1 MSKTTVSI
9 EGADYALLKT
19 DCGEGISIFKK
30 MGHGFRYVTVIPNES
45 GYQQV
50 AHAAIIAINAIEKA
64 KASSFSRP
72 IHEQQLSVA

>member
-1 MSKTTVSI
+1 MLKSEMSI
-9 EGADYALLKT
+9 EGADYVLLKT

-30 MGHGFRYVTVIPNES
+30 MGHGFRYVTVIPNER
-45 GYQQV
+45 GYREV
-50 AHAAIIAINAIEKA
+50 ARAAIIAINAIEKA